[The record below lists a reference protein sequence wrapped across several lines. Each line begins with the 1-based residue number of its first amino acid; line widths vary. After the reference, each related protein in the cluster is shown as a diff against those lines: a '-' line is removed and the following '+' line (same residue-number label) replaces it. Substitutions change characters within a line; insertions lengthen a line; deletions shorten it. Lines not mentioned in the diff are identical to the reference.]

1 MMFVARQATS
11 AECREFGVDVCD
23 VNWGVWLNGKLVAL
37 FQAENDGEGW
47 LVVHANVKP
56 RALHPG
62 VTQIYAAKFAKDLLD
77 YGAAGLKA
85 EIPVTNRAAIR
96 LAKAAGFN
104 EIHRNDEWVSLV
116 RYGKEETATATDAV
130 QSDEHLYRVETV

>member
-11 AECREFGVDVCD
+11 AECREFGQDPCD
-23 VNWGVWLNGKLVAL
+23 VNWGVWVNGKLCAL
-37 FQAENDGEGW
+37 FQAENNGDGW
-47 LVVHANVKP
+47 LNVHANVKP
-56 RALHPG
+56 RTLHPG
-62 VTQIYAAKFAKDLLD
+62 VSQIYAAKFAKDLLD

-104 EIHRNDEWVSLV
+104 ETHRNDEWVLLV
-116 RYGKEETATATDAV
+116 RYGQKEGADATVTVPA
-130 QSDEHLYRVETV
+130 DEHLHGVETV